1 MCTTLKAKS
10 SKTICKS
17 LYILLFATG
26 LIPGILPIPVVA
38 RPKIFLVKESVKFY
52 IYRLKIQTMNKIL
65 FVFVIFLLSS
75 CVSMKKY
82 NQMAG
87 NYQDCEKT
95 VQTLK
100 DQNQALSVQNT
111 ELQSKIDKQLKDNQ
125 ELSGKL
131 DETNKK
137 LENLS
142 LNNQRLNQTNSDLEE
157 QLKSLKVGSS
167 AEITRLLDKLQQTQA
182 DLQKREDILKSAQ
195 NELEQ
200 RSLKM
205 KELEA
210 ALQQKDEAVK
220 QLRQK
225 VMDAL
230 VGFNNKGLTIQ
241 EKNGKV
247 YVSLDEQLLFKT
259 GQWEVDPKGQQA
271 LSNLAEVLGQNPDIN
286 VLVEGHTDN
295 VLMRG
300 SGEVKDN
307 WDLSVMRATAVTR
320 ILLKNKAIEPKRIT
334 SAGRGEF
341 FPIDNANTPEA
352 RKKNR
357 RTEIILTPR
366 LDEIFRIL
374 ENN

>member
-1 MCTTLKAKS
+1 MTISDLLLTLQS
-10 SKTICKS
+10 S
-17 LYILLFATG
+17 
-26 LIPGILPIPVVA
+26 
-38 RPKIFLVKESVKFY
+38 IFT
-52 IYRLKIQTMNKIL
+52 RLKTQAMNKL
-65 FVFVIFLLSS
+65 LYVFAFLFLLS
-75 CVSMKKY
+75 CVSSKKF
-82 NQMAG
+82 NQLNG
-87 NYQDCEKT
+87 NFQDCEKT
-95 VQTLK
+95 VQSMK
-100 DQNQALSVQNT
+100 EQNQALNVKIT
-111 ELQSKIDKQLKDNQ
+111 ELQSKIDKQIKDISELTAKLNETTGNLESLKAGSS
-125 ELSGKL
+125 EEIARLMGKL
-131 DETNKK
+131 QEA
-137 LENLS
+137 
-142 LNNQRLNQTNSDLEE
+142 QT
-157 QLKSLKVGSS
+157 
-167 AEITRLLDKLQQTQA
+167 

-195 NELEQ
+195 TELEK
-200 RSLKM
+200 RSLRLQ
-205 KELEA
+205 ELEE
-210 ALQQKDEAVK
+210 ALKQKDDAVK

-259 GQWEVDPKGQQA
+259 GQWDVDPKGQQA

-295 VLMRG
+295 VPMRG
-300 SGEVKDN
+300 TGLVKDN

-320 ILLKNKAIEPKRIT
+320 ILLKNKSVDPKRIT

-341 FPIDNANTPEA
+341 FPIDEANTPEA
-352 RKKNR
+352 RQKNR

>member
-1 MCTTLKAKS
+1 
-10 SKTICKS
+10 
-17 LYILLFATG
+17 
-26 LIPGILPIPVVA
+26 
-38 RPKIFLVKESVKFY
+38 
-52 IYRLKIQTMNKIL
+52 MNKL
-65 FVFVIFLLSS
+65 LYVFAFLFLLS
-75 CVSMKKY
+75 CVSSKKF
-82 NQMAG
+82 NQLNG
-87 NYQDCEKT
+87 NFQDCEKT
-95 VQTLK
+95 VQSMK
-100 DQNQALSVQNT
+100 EQNQALNVKIT
-111 ELQSKIDKQLKDNQ
+111 ELQSKIDKQIKDISELTAKLNETTGNLESLKAGSS
-125 ELSGKL
+125 EEIARLMGKL
-131 DETNKK
+131 QEA
-137 LENLS
+137 
-142 LNNQRLNQTNSDLEE
+142 QT
-157 QLKSLKVGSS
+157 
-167 AEITRLLDKLQQTQA
+167 

-195 NELEQ
+195 TELEK
-200 RSLKM
+200 RSLRLQ
-205 KELEA
+205 ELEE
-210 ALQQKDEAVK
+210 ALKQKDDAVK

-259 GQWEVDPKGQQA
+259 GQWDVDPKGQQA

-295 VLMRG
+295 VPMRG
-300 SGEVKDN
+300 TGLVKDN

-320 ILLKNKAIEPKRIT
+320 ILLKNNAVDPKRIT

-341 FPIDNANTPEA
+341 FPIDEANTPEA
-352 RKKNR
+352 RQKNR

>member
-1 MCTTLKAKS
+1 
-10 SKTICKS
+10 
-17 LYILLFATG
+17 
-26 LIPGILPIPVVA
+26 
-38 RPKIFLVKESVKFY
+38 
-52 IYRLKIQTMNKIL
+52 MNKII
-65 FVFVIFLLSS
+65 IFIFIISLGTS
-75 CVSMKKY
+75 CVSSKKF
-82 NQMAG
+82 NELTG
-87 NYQDCEKT
+87 NYQESEKT
-95 VQTLK
+95 VQSLK
-100 DQNQALSVQNT
+100 EQNQVLKVQVT
-111 ELQSKIDKQLKDNQ
+111 ELQSRIEKLLKDVE
-125 ELSGKL
+125 ELSAKL
-131 DETNKK
+131 DETSRNLDNSNSANKK
-137 LENLS
+137 LRQINSELD
-142 LNNQRLNQTNSDLEE
+142 NQFS
-157 QLKSLKVGSS
+157 SLKAGSS
-167 AEITRLLDKLQQTQA
+167 EEIAHLLEKLQQAQT

-195 NELEQ
+195 AELEQ
-200 RSLKM
+200 RSARL
-205 KELEA
+205 KELEV
-210 ALQQKDEAVK
+210 ALQQKDDAVK

-230 VGFNNKGLTIQ
+230 LGFNNKGLTIH

-295 VLMRG
+295 VPMRG
-300 SGEVKDN
+300 TGSVKDN

-341 FPIDNANTPEA
+341 FPIDDANTPAA
-352 RKKNR
+352 RQKNR

>member
-1 MCTTLKAKS
+1 
-10 SKTICKS
+10 
-17 LYILLFATG
+17 
-26 LIPGILPIPVVA
+26 
-38 RPKIFLVKESVKFY
+38 
-52 IYRLKIQTMNKIL
+52 MNKIII
-65 FVFVIFLLSS
+65 VFVIFLLSS
-75 CVSMKKY
+75 CVSTKKY
-82 NQMAG
+82 NQLSG
-87 NYQDCEKT
+87 NFQDCEKT

-100 DQNQALSVQNT
+100 DQNQSLKVQNT
-111 ELQSKIDKQLKDNQ
+111 ELQSKLDKQLKDIQ
-125 ELSGKL
+125 DLSGKL
-131 DETNKK
+131 EETTRN
-137 LENLS
+137 LES
-142 LNNQRLNQTNSDLEE
+142 SALNNQRLNQTNTELES

-167 AEITRLLDKLQQTQA
+167 EEIARLMEKLQQTQT

-195 NELEQ
+195 TELEQ
-200 RSLKM
+200 RSLRM
-205 KELEA
+205 KELET

-295 VLMRG
+295 VPMRG
-300 SGEVKDN
+300 TGEVKDN

-341 FPIDNANTPEA
+341 FPIDEANTSQA
-352 RKKNR
+352 RQKNR

-374 ENN
+374 ESN

>member
-1 MCTTLKAKS
+1 
-10 SKTICKS
+10 
-17 LYILLFATG
+17 
-26 LIPGILPIPVVA
+26 
-38 RPKIFLVKESVKFY
+38 
-52 IYRLKIQTMNKIL
+52 MNKLL
-65 FVFVIFLLSS
+65 FVFAFFFLFS
-75 CVSMKKY
+75 CVSSKKF
-82 NQMAG
+82 NQLTG
-87 NYQDCEKT
+87 NFQDCEKT

-100 DQNQALSVQNT
+100 EQNQILNTKNT
-111 ELQSKIDKQLKDNQ
+111 ELQSKIDRQIKDIE
-125 ELSGKL
+125 ELSARLK
-131 DETNKK
+131 ETSQN
-137 LENLS
+137 LENS
-142 LNNQRLNQTNSDLEE
+142 NSANQRLKQFNTDLEN
-157 QLKSLKVGSS
+157 QLNSLKAGSS
-167 AEITRLLDKLQQTQA
+167 EEIARLMVKLQETQA

-195 NELEQ
+195 TELQQ
-200 RSLKM
+200 RSLRLQ
-205 KELEA
+205 ELEE
-210 ALQQKDEAVK
+210 ALKQKDEAVK

-230 VGFNNKGLTIQ
+230 LGFNNKGLTIQ

-259 GQWEVDPKGQQA
+259 GQWDVDPKGQQA

-295 VLMRG
+295 VPMRG
-300 SGEVKDN
+300 TGSVKDN

-341 FPIDNANTPEA
+341 FPIDDANTQEA
-352 RKKNR
+352 RQKNR